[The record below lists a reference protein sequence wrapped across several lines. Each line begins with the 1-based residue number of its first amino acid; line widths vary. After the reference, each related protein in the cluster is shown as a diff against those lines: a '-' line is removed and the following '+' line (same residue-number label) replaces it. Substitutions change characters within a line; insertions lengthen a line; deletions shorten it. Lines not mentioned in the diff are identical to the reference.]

1 MLKNW
6 QNKKKIKNKKHMEN
20 LAVLLNDSP
29 VKADKKIEVSKSLDL
44 FFNQALEWD
53 QTIQNIVITDP
64 TETGKMKMAREGRL
78 TLKNKRLEAMEII
91 KDKRSIVKN
100 RMADDQLEDALWL
113 SAGKMIEATFKN
125 LESKLEEKEKFA
137 ERWEKE
143 QKQKLRIERLDQLS
157 MVCENSEIYP
167 VENMSQIEFDQLF
180 TGLEIAKKNKILADE
195 QEAERQ
201 RKIKEAEE
209 TEKERLREALERE
222 KLKNETLRREAEM
235 RPELWKIGQ
244 STFDQSKSIKDNLLT
259 WVESLQISKPNHENK
274 TVYDILQKFEMF
286 KQWAKDQINENV
298 K

>member
-1 MLKNW
+1 
-6 QNKKKIKNKKHMEN
+6 MEN
-20 LAVLLNDSP
+20 LAVLLSDSP

-78 TLKNKRLEAMEII
+78 TLKNKRLEAMEIV

-100 RMADDQLEDALWL
+100 RMADDHLEDALWL

-157 MVCENSEIYP
+157 MVCDNADIYP
-167 VENMSQIEFDQLF
+167 VENLSQIEFDQLF

-209 TEKERLREALERE
+209 TEKKRLREALERE
-222 KLKNETLRREAEM
+222 KLKNETLRREAEI

-244 STFDQSKSIKDNLLT
+244 STFDESKSIKDNLLT
-259 WVESLQISKPNHENK
+259 WVDSLVITKPNHENK
-274 TVYDILQKFEMF
+274 TVFDILHKFEMF
-286 KQWAKDQINENV
+286 KGWAKEQINENV

>member
-1 MLKNW
+1 
-6 QNKKKIKNKKHMEN
+6 MEN
-20 LAVLLNDSP
+20 LSVLLSDSP
-29 VKADKKIEVSKSLDL
+29 VKADKKSEVSRSLDL
-44 FFNQALEWD
+44 FFNQAVEWE
-53 QTIQNIVITDP
+53 QTIKNIIITDP

-78 TLKNKRLEAMEII
+78 TLRSQRLSALEII
-91 KDKRSIVKN
+91 KEKRSVVKN

-113 SAGKMIEATFKN
+113 GAGKIIEATFKN

-209 TEKERLREALERE
+209 TEKERLREALECE
-222 KLKNETLRREAEM
+222 KLKNETLRREAESKS
-235 RPELWKIGQ
+235 ELWKIGQ
-244 STFDQSKSIKDNLLT
+244 ATFDESKSIKDNLLT
-259 WVESLQISKPNHENK
+259 WVESLAITKPNHENK
-274 TVYDILQKFEMF
+274 TVSDILQKFEMF
-286 KQWAKDQINENV
+286 KGWAKDQINENI